1 MLWSPA
7 SIADAVYEGFRNRA
21 AQDDVE
27 QAVYGFD
34 SLDELGLHPLVHQS
48 LRDAG
53 YGVFPEQRYPSAW
66 ENPKQSEGLRC
77 DVVITAEPP
86 GKAGIGLR
94 DPRLRGT
101 LFDTL
106 EAVEPEEAYWLEIKT
121 VSQYTSEGPFKGYSR
136 ELLSPVADDVKKLWA
151 DPFIFHSGLLLLL
164 FTESQEVAEHDLLA
178 WHDRCLK
185 RGYPVAS
192 PAARGFAISNRIG
205 NGWCAVAVFG
215 VRGV

>member
-7 SIADAVYEGFRNRA
+7 SIADAVHKGMRHRA
-21 AQDDVE
+21 AQDDAE

-34 SLDELGLHPLVHQS
+34 ALDELGLHPLVHQA

-66 ENPKQSEGLRC
+66 EIKTQDAKGP
-77 DVVITAEPP
+77 
-86 GKAGIGLR
+86 GLR

-106 EAVEPEEAYWLEIKT
+106 DAVDPEEAYWLEIKT
-121 VSQYTSEGPFKGYSR
+121 VSQFTADGPFKGYSR

-164 FTESQEVAEHDLLA
+164 FTESQAVAEHDLLA

-205 NGWCAVAVFG
+205 NGWCSVAVFG